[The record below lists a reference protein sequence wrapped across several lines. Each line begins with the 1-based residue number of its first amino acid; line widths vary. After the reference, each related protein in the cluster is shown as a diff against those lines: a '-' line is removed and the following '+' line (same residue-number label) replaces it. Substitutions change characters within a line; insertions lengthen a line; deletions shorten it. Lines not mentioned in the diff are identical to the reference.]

1 MEAADGPRQVEVVQA
16 HGRRPAERGV
26 EEGRARRQDPG
37 ALRHPPRRGR
47 EAGRR
52 VDREAPSAPR
62 IDGRRGERHEV
73 VVSPGR
79 ADSWPSG
86 GLRGTW
92 MVRRGGYPMVEHD
105 MDRELATHAR
115 IDADA
120 SEARSGSSGREGS
133 AGPSRRA
140 FLRGAAAAAAGAA
153 LVDALQP
160 GTAFAKTAPNLAAQ
174 PPSGFVPF
182 SAPGRV
188 VRVKKAGCLEANNL
202 FPKPADAKEMLRRSL
217 EELTGKADMA
227 EAAKLIVHPE
237 DKVCVKVNGIALQ
250 NMATNKEL
258 VLPFVDA
265 MIASG
270 VPAANIT
277 ILEQYPGF
285 MHGTRINASNVPAGV
300 SVVWHSNNDATM
312 DWGDIPGTQRH
323 TKFVRALTDS
333 TALINFALVKDHS
346 ICGYT
351 GALKN
356 MTHGCSVN
364 PQDFHDHH
372 ASPQIAIL
380 SAQDVL
386 RSRLRL
392 CVFDG

>member
-1 MEAADGPRQVEVVQA
+1 
-16 HGRRPAERGV
+16 
-26 EEGRARRQDPG
+26 
-37 ALRHPPRRGR
+37 
-47 EAGRR
+47 
-52 VDREAPSAPR
+52 
-62 IDGRRGERHEV
+62 
-73 VVSPGR
+73 
-79 ADSWPSG
+79 
-86 GLRGTW
+86 
-92 MVRRGGYPMVEHD
+92 MVEHD

-115 IDADA
+115 IDTDA
-120 SEARSGSSGREGS
+120 SEARLGSSGRDGT

-153 LVDALQP
+153 FVDTLQA

-227 EAAKLIVHPE
+227 EAAGLIVHPA

-270 VPAANIT
+270 VPATNIT

-285 MHGTRINASNVPAGV
+285 MHGTRITSSSVPAGV

-312 DWGDIPGTQRH
+312 DWRDIPGTQRH
-323 TKFVRALTDS
+323 TKFVRALTES
-333 TALINFALVKDHS
+333 TALINFALIKDHS

-392 CVFDG
+392 CVFDGFKLMAHGGPLYKHPEYVIPHEAVYVSTDPVAMDSVGWAEVEKARAGFHLKTLTDEGRAPLYIQAAADLGVGIADPAKIVLREVVL

>member
-1 MEAADGPRQVEVVQA
+1 
-16 HGRRPAERGV
+16 
-26 EEGRARRQDPG
+26 
-37 ALRHPPRRGR
+37 
-47 EAGRR
+47 
-52 VDREAPSAPR
+52 
-62 IDGRRGERHEV
+62 
-73 VVSPGR
+73 
-79 ADSWPSG
+79 
-86 GLRGTW
+86 
-92 MVRRGGYPMVEHD
+92 MVEHD

-115 IDADA
+115 IESDA
-120 SEARSGSSGREGS
+120 SEAAHGASGHAGSSA

-140 FLRGAAAAAAGAA
+140 FLWGAAGATAGVA
-153 LVDALQP
+153 LLNSREAL
-160 GTAFAKTAPNLAAQ
+160 ARTAPNLAAQ
-174 PPSGFVPF
+174 PPAGFVPL

-202 FPKPADAKEMLRRSL
+202 FPKPDDAKEMLRRGL

-227 EAAKLIVHPE
+227 EAVKLIVHPA

-270 VPAANIT
+270 VPATNIT

-285 MHGTRINASNVPAGV
+285 MHGTRITSNSVPAGV

-312 DWGDIPGTQRH
+312 DWRDIPGTQRH
-323 TKFVRALTDS
+323 TKFVRALTES
-333 TALINFALVKDHS
+333 TALINFALIKDHS

-392 CVFDG
+392 CVFDGFKLMAHGGPLYKHPEYVIPHEAVYVSTDPVAIDSIGWAEVEKARAGFHLKSLTDEGRAPLYIQAAADLGVGIADSSKIVLREVVL